1 MSRRSVK
8 FGDKKVNASNFY
20 KSRSFFKLD
29 NIDFNKILISK
40 TDLMVKRSFKY
51 FIWYSDKQW

>member
-1 MSRRSVK
+1 MSRRSLK

-40 TDLMVKRSFKY
+40 TDRMVKRSFKY
-51 FIWYSDKQW
+51 FI